1 MKSATRRTKMLR
13 ADSLEVRVAA
23 RGGRG
28 IAQPNLTTTTLHAP
42 AVATGVGGES
52 PNLFSRSLASLGRP
66 VRTRRGRREY
76 PVAQRVFTLDDP
88 GQFVRDVGE
97 ESTQPALSRSYC
109 TGDADSLEV
118 KREGKCTT

>member
-28 IAQPNLTTTTLHAP
+28 IGHPSLTTTTLHAP

-52 PNLFSRSLASLGRP
+52 LNLFSRSLASLGRP
-66 VRTRRGRREY
+66 VCTRRGRREY
-76 PVAQRVFTLDDP
+76 PTCSLTLILHRRCGFARSEKGRQMHYLNEACEYSRHQNP
-88 GQFVRDVGE
+88 GWVE
-97 ESTQPALSRSYC
+97 EKS
-109 TGDADSLEV
+109 
-118 KREGKCTT
+118 KCTT